1 MAAEHALAWIAGLKL
16 TIFILNCL
24 PLSESGGW
32 ILFVLQEL
40 SRTSII
46 ILSSGR
52 NIRITFFW
60 KHHPVLYKLVFS
72 DTVVYRMFIV
82 HHSGGEDCPWQ
93 NWREWH
99 GRRRRLEP
107 AVASVVAQLAS
118 NPQQTTSKGS
128 WALAPRLPLGLG
140 LHAKPAASQICP
152 FQHYKPMPLMLLL

>member
-40 SRTSII
+40 SNTSII

-72 DTVVYRMFIV
+72 DTVVLGYIV
-82 HHSGGEDCPWQ
+82 HHSGG
-93 NWREWH
+93 RTAH
-99 GRRRRLEP
+99 GRIGGSGMGGGGGWTPLWP
-107 AVASVVAQLAS
+107 QLS
-118 NPQQTTSKGS
+118 PN
-128 WALAPRLPLGLG
+128 
-140 LHAKPAASQICP
+140 
-152 FQHYKPMPLMLLL
+152 

>member
-82 HHSGGEDCPWQ
+82 HHSGGG
-93 NWREWH
+93 RTAH
-99 GRRRRLEP
+99 GRIGGSGMGGGGGGWTPLWP
-107 AVASVVAQLAS
+107 QLS
-118 NPQQTTSKGS
+118 PN
-128 WALAPRLPLGLG
+128 
-140 LHAKPAASQICP
+140 
-152 FQHYKPMPLMLLL
+152 